1 MKILATFLAKK
12 PVYFVLYRQKDLY
25 GMKKCFGGL
34 FGIMIIAAMSAC
46 SSGKKAES
54 ALKGIAKPGETAV
67 AAKNTAAGSEEY
79 SLPAIESKFLDNDAQ
94 STRVYLFV
102 TINRGR
108 KPATPDEFRK
118 NFNLNYVIYGD
129 YGSRDRLGYGNVTL
143 DERSVVKSGDQLL
156 VQFDIKKP
164 AGKDGGVVLSE
175 ISEAGTIKKSLNDLP
190 VRFTNLKIS
199 DQYGVFD
206 SATGNLLNRNYVHS
220 GEKIV
225 VRTLSGEGT
234 SLQGAYYSHMFE
246 PAGSPMNTAPRTAS
260 RSLNIDSTFRVSA
273 GEAISLASRGL
284 YYFTPDTAK
293 HEGVGVLVTNDRYP
307 KMTYPD
313 QLTGPVQYMSTN
325 AEIKIMQGA
334 EDPKKAL
341 DRYWLSLMNGHQDLA
356 RNVIKNYYAR
366 VEDANRLFTT
376 YKEGWKT
383 DKGMIFIILGN
394 PDKVQRSKDR
404 EVWVYNQRGGANN
417 INFTFNKRNNQFVDN
432 HYELV
437 RYVEYQPIWY
447 PIVEAWRTGSFR

>member
-1 MKILATFLAKK
+1 
-12 PVYFVLYRQKDLY
+12 
-25 GMKKCFGGL
+25 MKKYFGGL
-34 FGIMIIAAMSAC
+34 FGIMIIAAMGAC
-46 SSGKKAES
+46 SSGKKADS

-67 AAKNTAAGSEEY
+67 ASKNTSAGEEF

-102 TINRGR
+102 TVNKGR
-108 KPATPDEFRK
+108 RPVTPEEFSK
-118 NFNLNYVIYGD
+118 NFNLNYVVYGD
-129 YGSRDRLGYGNVTL
+129 YGSRDRLGYGNVPL
-143 DERSVVKSGDQLL
+143 DERSVVKSGDQIL

-164 AGKDGGVVLSE
+164 SGKDGGVVLSE
-175 ISEAGTIKKSLNDLP
+175 ISEAGTMKKSLNDLP
-190 VRFTNLKIS
+190 VRFTNLKTS
-199 DQYGVFD
+199 DRYGIFD

-220 GEKIV
+220 GEKIEIRALGGDV
-225 VRTLSGEGT
+225 A
-234 SLQGAYYSHMFE
+234 SLQGSYYNHVFE

-260 RSLNIDSTFRVSA
+260 RNLNVDSTFQVGT
-273 GEAISLASRGL
+273 GEAISLTSLGL
-284 YYFTPDTAK
+284 YYFTPDTSRQ
-293 HEGVGVLVTNDRYP
+293 EGLGILVANDRYP
-307 KMTYPD
+307 KMTYPG

-404 EVWVYNQRGGANN
+404 EIWVYNQRGGANN
-417 INFTFNKRNNQFVDN
+417 INFTFNKRSNQFVDN

-447 PIVEAWRTGSFR
+447 PIVEAWRTGTFR